1 MQSVNSLVNE
11 QQLRGAFA
19 DLEAVSQQLYQLRE
33 AVNEAKRNAADRALD
48 AALRANDTALLA
60 SLRARG
66 SATRARSQFL
76 LATRTEAPAAAAP
89 PEPAA
94 PRAASPEPLPA
105 LNRAEDEASTPAAGP
120 PPAPNRAEDERAL
133 APPET
138 PRAPRRAKRPARFDD
153 AAPARRARAVSG
165 ASTPRNAST
174 PRRRSA
180 PGVVMGR
187 VAGHLSSEIF
197 SKEEI
202 KELYPGGSGSHVP
215 AVYMKGAT
223 IYALTF
229 SEDSNP
235 DLPERL
241 EISAGAHRRKQVDGF
256 ERLRTSGGAVPLFVC
271 LKGANGAVETFV
283 GGGRK
288 AFRFYGF
295 VAVDRVDVH
304 ATPISILGEARQATV
319 FLKDDDPCRPC
330 PLSAA
335 GVARPIAAAVPVTP
349 TEETAAAAPAPA
361 QLALAPLLPPFDE
374 FAEAA
379 AASPTPPQPAPAS
392 EDSAPPPTPP
402 PPQPQPASA
411 SEDSAAP
418 PPPQPAPAPA
428 SEDAAAAPP
437 PPPPAPMPP
446 ALQDLVAY
454 LRARGIEGDD
464 AERVLAVADDISEVE
479 RADDEDLESFLGPH
493 LAARIRGPPVLC
505 RTR

>member
-105 LNRAEDEASTPAAGP
+105 LNRAEDEASTPAAAPPPEP

-138 PRAPRRAKRPARFDD
+138 PRAPRQAKRPARFDD
-153 AAPARRARAVSG
+153 AAPARRPRTVSG

-349 TEETAAAAPAPA
+349 TETAAAAPAPA

-379 AASPTPPQPAPAS
+379 AAAPTPPQPAPAS

-402 PPQPQPASA
+402 PPQP
-411 SEDSAAP
+411 
-418 PPPQPAPAPA
+418 APAPA
-428 SEDAAAAPP
+428 SEDSAPP
-437 PPPPAPMPP
+437 PTPPPPAPMPP
-446 ALQDLVAY
+446 ALQDLVVY